1 MNFKSITIA
10 ASLTVASGLTSLCS
24 FAQSPSKFIREGFW
38 RGTFLLNNSK
48 KVPFNFEVKG
58 KTAADAKVYLING
71 KERFEINRLKQVKD
85 SLFIY
90 LDQFDNELALKIGN
104 NSLEGVLRKQN
115 GSGATPVSA
124 EFGKKYRFDEP
135 KEKPAANL
143 TGTYEV
149 VFKDQSG
156 KETKSVGLFSQ
167 NGAKLSGTF
176 LKSTGDS
183 RFLDGV
189 VDGNKFYL
197 STFIGSG
204 VGYYEGTILA
214 NGAISGLVG
223 VSGKQTFSGT
233 RNEQAT
239 LADAYSLTYLKDGY
253 KTLDFSFPDLN
264 GKKVSLKDEKYKGKV
279 VILTITGSWCP
290 NCMDEA
296 SFLAPWFK
304 KNKSRGIEAI
314 GLHYERTT
322 ESAYVKKVL
331 SRFKDRFDIEY
342 DQVIA
347 GTADPKSVS
356 ESLPAL
362 NSFLSF
368 PTTIFIDKKGNV
380 AKIYTGYNGPATG
393 KYYAEYVKEFN
404 AEIDKL
410 VAE

>member
-1 MNFKSITIA
+1 MNFKSITVA
-10 ASLTVASGLTSLCS
+10 ASLTIVSSLASLFSL
-24 FAQSPSKFIREGFW
+24 AQSPSKFIPEGFW

-48 KVPFNFEVKG
+48 EVPFNFEVKG

-124 EFGKKYRFDEP
+124 EFGKKYRFAEP

-167 NGAKLSGTF
+167 TGTKLSGTF

-204 VGYYEGTILA
+204 VGYYEGTILD
-214 NGAISGLVG
+214 NGAISGVVG

-233 RNEQAT
+233 RNEKAT

-264 GKKVSLKDEKYKGKV
+264 GKQVSLKDEKYKGKV

-304 KNKSRGIEAI
+304 KNKSRGVEAI

-322 ESAYVKKVL
+322 EPAYVKKVL

-393 KYYAEYVKEFN
+393 KYYTEYVKEFN